1 MTSWLLLPLVGILYI
16 AGCSH
21 GLDNGV
27 ALTPPMG
34 WLSWERFLCNIDCNK
49 DPQNCISEQ
58 LYKTMADIMASQGY
72 RDAGY
77 QFVNVDDCWMA
88 DERDFDGHLRP
99 NATRFP
105 NGIKA
110 LAAYIHNKG
119 LKFGIYQ
126 DSGLKTCAGYPGALC
141 HYVNDARTYA
151 DWGVDMVKL
160 DGCNLNPRLM
170 DILYPAYTQSLN
182 RTGRPIVFSCSWPAY
197 QVDLGMRPNY
207 RAIAHSCNLW
217 RYYDDISDSWE
228 SVLSILDYY
237 ASVQDTLIR
246 ASGPGRWSDPDMLI
260 IGNYGLSYDQSKAQ
274 MALWAIMA
282 APLFMSVDLRTIRP
296 EFKEILLNRQIIAV
310 NQDPLG
316 KMGRRIVSVNGIEV
330 WARPLTPV
338 NDEGFPSAAIVLFN
352 RRHIGG
358 PVRVTLQLSSIGLT
372 YPHGYKV
379 WDLYD
384 PHATPVVF
392 KPFEDIPSTV
402 NPSGVVMLRAEPVPA
417 PRPPPPPQQP
427 SGTAAGGG
435 GGVAVV
441 VPKGG
446 PGGGVKGGA
455 GGAGGVTGELG
466 MGGGAGGGG
475 AGPIGGGGAG
485 GINVITVNGGLG
497 GGVGGGAG
505 GLVGRPSAGAAGVG
519 AGGGAGGVAGGGMS
533 VSVGGGAGGGA
544 GAGGASLVSGIGN
557 AMEAAAAT
565 AAAKADE
572 ALNIAAAKGEAGTKG
587 GVVKGA

>member
-1 MTSWLLLPLVGILYI
+1 MTLRLLLPLAGILCM
-16 AGCSH
+16 AGSSH

-27 ALTPPMG
+27 ARTPPMG
-34 WLSWERFLCNIDCNK
+34 WLSWERFLCNIDCSK
-49 DPQNCISEQ
+49 DPQNCISEN

-72 RDAGY
+72 REAGY
-77 QFVNVDDCWMA
+77 EFVN
-88 DERDFDGHLRP
+88 
-99 NATRFP
+99 
-105 NGIKA
+105 
-110 LAAYIHNKG
+110 IHNKG

-170 DILYPAYTQSLN
+170 DILYPAYTQALN

-207 RAIAHSCNLW
+207 HAIAHSCNLW

-237 ASVQDTLIR
+237 ASVQDALIGV
-246 ASGPGRWSDPDMLI
+246 SGPGRWSDPDMLV

-310 NQDPLG
+310 NQDSLG

-330 WARPLTPV
+330 WARPVSPV
-338 NDEGFPSAAIVLFN
+338 TDEGFPSAAIVLFN

-358 PVRVTLQLSSIGLT
+358 PVRVSLQLSSIGLT

-417 PRPPPPPQQP
+417 PRPPPPPPQQQP
-427 SGTAAGGG
+427 SGTAPGGG

-441 VPKGG
+441 VTKEGAGGGAKGG
-446 PGGGVKGGA
+446 VGVPGGAPGGLGIGGGGGAMGGGGAVGVGGGAGPIVNGMAGGGSGGA
-455 GGAGGVTGELG
+455 GGAGGVVVGG
-466 MGGGAGGGG
+466 GPSMGG
-475 AGPIGGGGAG
+475 
-485 GINVITVNGGLG
+485 G

-505 GLVGRPSAGAAGVG
+505 G
-519 AGGGAGGVAGGGMS
+519 AGGGNLVPGG
-533 VSVGGGAGGGA
+533 GGGA
-544 GAGGASLVSGIGN
+544 GAGAPGTAGN
-557 AMEAAAAT
+557 AMEMAAPT
-565 AAAKADE
+565 GTGKLEE
-572 ALNIAAAKGEAGTKG
+572 ALTVAVTKG
-587 GVVKGA
+587 GGGAKGADAKGK

>member
-1 MTSWLLLPLVGILYI
+1 MTLRLLLPLVGILCL
-16 AGCSH
+16 AGFSH
-21 GLDNGV
+21 SLDNGV
-27 ALTPPMG
+27 ARTPPMG
-34 WLSWERFLCNIDCNK
+34 WLSWERFLCNIDCAK
-49 DPQNCISEQ
+49 DPKNCIGEQ
-58 LYKTMADIMASQGY
+58 LYKTMADIMATQGY

-105 NGIKA
+105 HGIKA
-110 LAAYIHNKG
+110 LAEYIHSRG

-170 DILYPAYTQSLN
+170 DVLYPAYTQALN

-207 RAIAHSCNLW
+207 RAIARSCNLW

-274 MALWAIMA
+274 MALWAILA

-330 WARPLTPV
+330 WARPVTPV
-338 NDEGFPSAAIVLFN
+338 TDEGFPSAAIVLFN

-358 PVRVTLQLSSIGLT
+358 PVRVTLQLTSIGLN

-384 PHATPVVF
+384 PQAHPVVF
-392 KPFEDIPSTV
+392 KPFDDIPATV

-417 PRPPPPPQQP
+417 PRPPPQQPP
-427 SGTAAGGG
+427 SGTTAEGGG
-435 GGVAVV
+435 NVGVVVTKGGAKGGV
-441 VPKGG
+441 
-446 PGGGVKGGA
+446 GVKGGA
-455 GGAGGVTGELG
+455 SGVTGAVGGGELG
-466 MGGGAGGGG
+466 ITGGGGAGGGG
-475 AGPIGGGGAG
+475 AGGGAIGIGGGAG
-485 GINVITVNGGLG
+485 ATEMM
-497 GGVGGGAG
+497 GVG
-505 GLVGRPSAGAAGVG
+505 L
-519 AGGGAGGVAGGGMS
+519 
-533 VSVGGGAGGGA
+533 GGGA
-544 GAGGASLVSGIGN
+544 GAGGASGGGVGLGAGGAVGGGMGTGGGAGGGAGSGAGGGAPGLATAIGN
-557 AMEAAAAT
+557 AIEGAAST
-565 AAAKADE
+565 AAGKVE
-572 ALNIAAAKGEAGTKG
+572 ELVSVSGAKGGAGITGTKG
-587 GVVKGA
+587 A

>member
-1 MTSWLLLPLVGILYI
+1 
-16 AGCSH
+16 
-21 GLDNGV
+21 
-27 ALTPPMG
+27 
-34 WLSWERFLCNIDCNK
+34 
-49 DPQNCISEQ
+49 
-58 LYKTMADIMASQGY
+58 
-72 RDAGY
+72 
-77 QFVNVDDCWMA
+77 
-88 DERDFDGHLRP
+88 
-99 NATRFP
+99 
-105 NGIKA
+105 
-110 LAAYIHNKG
+110 
-119 LKFGIYQ
+119 
-126 DSGLKTCAGYPGALC
+126 
-141 HYVNDARTYA
+141 
-151 DWGVDMVKL
+151 
-160 DGCNLNPRLM
+160 M

-197 QVDLGMRPNY
+197 QVDLGMKPNY

-217 RYYDDISDSWE
+217 RYYDDISDSWD

-338 NDEGFPSAAIVLFN
+338 TDEGFPSAAIVLFN

-358 PVRVTLQLSSIGLT
+358 P
-372 YPHGYKV
+372 V

-417 PRPPPPPQQP
+417 PRPPPPPQEP
-427 SGTAAGGG
+427 TGTAPGGG

-441 VPKGG
+441 VTKGG
-446 PGGGVKGGA
+446 PEGGAKGGVGGA
-455 GGAGGVTGELG
+455 GVVTGGEIG
-466 MGGGAGGGG
+466 IGGGG
-475 AGPIGGGGAG
+475 GPGAMGPGGAG
-485 GINVITVNGGLG
+485 GINVITGNGGLG
-497 GGVGGGAG
+497 GGVGGGPGAG
-505 GLVGRPSAGAAGVG
+505 GAGVG
-519 AGGGAGGVAGGGMS
+519 AGGAAGGGMN
-533 VSVGGGAGGGA
+533 VNVGGGAGGVP
-544 GAGGASLVSGIGN
+544 GAGGAGLNLGISN

-572 ALNIAAAKGEAGTKG
+572 ALAVAAKGEAGTKG
-587 GVVKGA
+587 SAVKGA

>member
-1 MTSWLLLPLVGILYI
+1 MTSRLLLPLVGILCL
-16 AGCSH
+16 AGTSH
-21 GLDNGV
+21 GLDNGL
-27 ALTPPMG
+27 ARTPPMG
-34 WLSWERFLCNIDCNK
+34 WLSWERFLCNIDCAK
-49 DPQNCISEQ
+49 DPQNCIGEQ
-58 LYKTMADIMASQGY
+58 LYKTMADIMATQGY

-105 NGIKA
+105 HGIKA
-110 LAAYIHNKG
+110 LADYIHSRG

-170 DILYPAYTQSLN
+170 DILYPAYTQALN

-207 RAIAHSCNLW
+207 HSIARSCNLW

-246 ASGPGRWSDPDMLI
+246 ATGPGRWSDPDMLI

-274 MALWAIMA
+274 MALWAILA

-330 WARPLTPV
+330 WARPVTPV
-338 NDEGFPSAAIVLFN
+338 TDEGFPSAAIVLFN

-358 PVRVTLQLSSIGLT
+358 PVRVTLQLTSIGLN

-384 PHATPVVF
+384 PHASKVVF
-392 KPFEDIPSTV
+392 KPFDDIPATV

-417 PRPPPPPQQP
+417 PRPPPQQQP
-427 SGTAAGGG
+427 SGTTAQGGGIEGVVVTKGGAGGG
-435 GGVAVV
+435 V
-441 VPKGG
+441 
-446 PGGGVKGGA
+446 GVKGGA
-455 GGAGGVTGELG
+455 GGVKGAVGGGELG
-466 MGGGAGGGG
+466 ITGGGG
-475 AGPIGGGGAG
+475 ANGGGGGAG
-485 GINVITVNGGLG
+485 GPEMMGGGLRRWG
-497 GGVGGGAG
+497 WCRWSQRRWSRHGSRWCNWRRCRCRRGSWWW
-505 GLVGRPSAGAAGVG
+505 RRWWSRRWRFRF
-519 AGGGAGGVAGGGMS
+519 S
-533 VSVGGGAGGGA
+533 F
-544 GAGGASLVSGIGN
+544 
-557 AMEAAAAT
+557 
-565 AAAKADE
+565 KHW
-572 ALNIAAAKGEAGTKG
+572 
-587 GVVKGA
+587 

>member
-1 MTSWLLLPLVGILYI
+1 MTSWLLLPLVGILYM
-16 AGCSH
+16 ASCSH

-34 WLSWERFLCNIDCNK
+34 WLSWERFLCNVDCNK

-58 LYKTMADIMASQGY
+58 LYKTMADIMATQGY

-105 NGIKA
+105 SGIKA
-110 LAAYIHNKG
+110 LAAYIHDKG

-197 QVDLGMRPNY
+197 QVDLGMKPNY

-246 ASGPGRWSDPDMLI
+246 VSGPGRWSDPDMLI

-316 KMGRRIVSVNGIEV
+316 KMGRRIVTVNGIEV
-330 WARPLTPV
+330 WARPLAPV
-338 NDEGFPSAAIVLFN
+338 TDEGFPSAAIVLFN

-358 PVRVTLQLSSIGLT
+358 PVRVTLQLNSIGLT
-372 YPHGYKV
+372 NPHGYKV

-384 PHATPVVF
+384 PQATPVIV

-417 PRPPPPPQQP
+417 PRPQPQQP
-427 SGTAAGGG
+427 QGTAPGGG

-441 VPKGG
+441 VAKGGPEGGVKGVAGGAPGGVIAIGGGAGAVPGAGSGVIRINEGG
-446 PGGGVKGGA
+446 PGGGPSGGVGVGGGIGA
-455 GGAGGVTGELG
+455 GVGGG
-466 MGGGAGGGG
+466 MGGGAGGGNG
-475 AGPIGGGGAG
+475 VSLNEVPGGGASG
-485 GINVITVNGGLG
+485 SSSGI
-497 GGVGGGAG
+497 
-505 GLVGRPSAGAAGVG
+505 
-519 AGGGAGGVAGGGMS
+519 
-533 VSVGGGAGGGA
+533 
-544 GAGGASLVSGIGN
+544 IGN
-557 AMEAAAAT
+557 AANPLETAAAT
-565 AAAKADE
+565 AVNKPEE
-572 ALNIAAAKGEAGTKG
+572 ALPVAKGGNGVKG
-587 GVVKGA
+587 GV

>member
-1 MTSWLLLPLVGILYI
+1 MTLRLLLPLAGIVCM
-16 AGCSH
+16 AGSSH

-27 ALTPPMG
+27 ARTPPMG
-34 WLSWERFLCNIDCNK
+34 WLSWERFLCNIDCSK
-49 DPQNCISEQ
+49 DPQNCISEN
-58 LYKTMADIMASQGY
+58 LYKTMADIMESQGY
-72 RDAGY
+72 REAGY
-77 QFVNVDDCWMA
+77 EFVNVDDCWMG

-110 LAAYIHNKG
+110 LAEYIHNKG

-170 DILYPAYTQSLN
+170 DILYPAYTQALN

-207 RAIAHSCNLW
+207 HAIAHSCNLW

-237 ASVQDTLIR
+237 ASVQDALIGV
-246 ASGPGRWSDPDMLI
+246 SGPGRWSDPDMLV

-330 WARPLTPV
+330 WARPVSPV
-338 NDEGFPSAAIVLFN
+338 TEEGFPSAAIVLFN

-358 PVRVTLQLSSIGLT
+358 PVRVSLQLSSIGLT

-417 PRPPPPPQQP
+417 PRPPPPPPQQQP
-427 SGTAAGGG
+427 SGTAPGGG

-441 VPKGG
+441 VTKGG
-446 PGGGVKGGA
+446 AGGGAKGGVGAPGGAPGGLGIGGGGGAMGGGGGAGPSVSGMAGGGSGEA
-455 GGAGGVTGELG
+455 GGAGGVVVAVGGGQG
-466 MGGGAGGGG
+466 MGA
-475 AGPIGGGGAG
+475 
-485 GINVITVNGGLG
+485 G

-505 GLVGRPSAGAAGVG
+505 GASGANLVQGGGGSAGAGAAGL
-519 AGGGAGGVAGGGMS
+519 A
-533 VSVGGGAGGGA
+533 
-544 GAGGASLVSGIGN
+544 GN
-557 AMEAAAAT
+557 AMEAAGPTGASRAEEPLSVAVSKGAA
-565 AAAKADE
+565 E
-572 ALNIAAAKGEAGTKG
+572 AKGAGAKG
-587 GVVKGA
+587 K

>member
-1 MTSWLLLPLVGILYI
+1 MTSPLLLPLVGILYM

-58 LYKTMADIMASQGY
+58 LYKTMADIMATQGY

-110 LAAYIHNKG
+110 LAAYIHDKG

-197 QVDLGMRPNY
+197 QVDLGMKPNY

-217 RYYDDISDSWE
+217 RYYDDISDSWD

-338 NDEGFPSAAIVLFN
+338 TDEGFPSAAIVLFN

-358 PVRVTLQLSSIGLT
+358 PVRVTLQLNSIGLT
-372 YPHGYKV
+372 NPHGYKV

-417 PRPPPPPQQP
+417 PRPPPQPQQP
-427 SGTAAGGG
+427 AGTAPGGG

-441 VPKGG
+441 VTKGG
-446 PGGGVKGGA
+446 PEGGVKGGA
-455 GGAGGVTGELG
+455 GGAPGGELAIG
-466 MGGGAGGGG
+466 GGAIGGGAGAVPG
-475 AGPIGGGGAG
+475 AGPGVIGVNVGGQ
-485 GINVITVNGGLG
+485 G
-497 GGVGGGAG
+497 GGVGGGVGIG
-505 GLVGRPSAGAAGVG
+505 GGVG
-519 AGGGAGGVAGGGMS
+519 AGAGGGI
-533 VSVGGGAGGGA
+533 GGGAGGGA
-544 GAGGASLVSGIGN
+544 GVSLIGGGGAGAGGSPSGIGGNVAN
-557 AMEAAAAT
+557 ALEAPAAAAA
-565 AAAKADE
+565 AAAKAEE
-572 ALNIAAAKGEAGTKG
+572 AISVSGVKGENGVKG
-587 GVVKGA
+587 GV

>member
-1 MTSWLLLPLVGILYI
+1 MTSWLLLPLVGILYM
-16 AGCSH
+16 ASCSH

-27 ALTPPMG
+27 WPSHRLWDGSLGSDFCATSTAIRTPKTASASSSTRQ
-34 WLSWERFLCNIDCNK
+34 WRTSWR
-49 DPQNCISEQ
+49 
-58 LYKTMADIMASQGY
+58 TQGY

-88 DERDFDGHLRP
+88 DERDFRRP
-99 NATRFP
+99 PEAQRHALPQVASKHSPHTYTTR
-105 NGIKA
+105 A
-110 LAAYIHNKG
+110 SSLASTRTLA
-119 LKFGIYQ
+119 
-126 DSGLKTCAGYPGALC
+126 LKTCAGYPGALC

-197 QVDLGMRPNY
+197 QVDLGMKPNY

-246 ASGPGRWSDPDMLI
+246 VSGPGRWSDPDMLI

-316 KMGRRIVSVNGIEV
+316 KMGRRIVTVNGIEV
-330 WARPLTPV
+330 WARPLAPV
-338 NDEGFPSAAIVLFN
+338 TDEGFPSAAIVLFN

-358 PVRVTLQLSSIGLT
+358 PVRVTLQLNSIGLT
-372 YPHGYKV
+372 NPPRLQG
-379 WDLYD
+379 
-384 PHATPVVF
+384 
-392 KPFEDIPSTV
+392 PSQCPLQDRNRSSLKEPRLV
-402 NPSGVVMLRAEPVPA
+402 EAAPS
-417 PRPPPPPQQP
+417 
-427 SGTAAGGG
+427 
-435 GGVAVV
+435 VV
-441 VPKGG
+441 VP
-446 PGGGVKGGA
+446 
-455 GGAGGVTGELG
+455 ELCLEPDQ
-466 MGGGAGGGG
+466 A
-475 AGPIGGGGAG
+475 
-485 GINVITVNGGLG
+485 
-497 GGVGGGAG
+497 
-505 GLVGRPSAGAAGVG
+505 
-519 AGGGAGGVAGGGMS
+519 
-533 VSVGGGAGGGA
+533 
-544 GAGGASLVSGIGN
+544 
-557 AMEAAAAT
+557 
-565 AAAKADE
+565 
-572 ALNIAAAKGEAGTKG
+572 
-587 GVVKGA
+587 

>member
-1 MTSWLLLPLVGILYI
+1 MTSWLLLPLAGILYM

-34 WLSWERFLCNIDCNK
+34 WLSWERFLCNVDCNK

-58 LYKTMADIMASQGY
+58 LYKTMADIMATQGY

-105 NGIKA
+105 SGIKA
-110 LAAYIHNKG
+110 LAAYIHDKG

-197 QVDLGMRPNY
+197 QVDLGMKPNY

-246 ASGPGRWSDPDMLI
+246 VSGPGRWSDPDMLI

-316 KMGRRIVSVNGIEV
+316 KMGRRIVTVNGIEV
-330 WARPLTPV
+330 WARPLAPV
-338 NDEGFPSAAIVLFN
+338 TDEGFPSAAIVLFN

-358 PVRVTLQLSSIGLT
+358 PVRVTLQLNSIGLT
-372 YPHGYKV
+372 NPHGYKV

-384 PHATPVVF
+384 PHATPVIV

-417 PRPPPPPQQP
+417 PRPQPQQP
-427 SGTAAGGG
+427 AGTAPGGG

-441 VPKGG
+441 VAKGGPEGGVKGVVGGAPRGEIAIGGGAGAVPGAGPGVIRINGGGQGGG
-446 PGGGVKGGA
+446 PGGGVGVGVGIGAGA
-455 GGAGGVTGELG
+455 GGG
-466 MGGGAGGGG
+466 MSGGAGGGNGVRLNEG
-475 AGPIGGGGAG
+475 A
-485 GINVITVNGGLG
+485 G
-497 GGVGGGAG
+497 GGVGG
-505 GLVGRPSAGAAGVG
+505 S
-519 AGGGAGGVAGGGMS
+519 S
-533 VSVGGGAGGGA
+533 
-544 GAGGASLVSGIGN
+544 SGIIGN
-557 AMEAAAAT
+557 VANPLEAAASN
-565 AAAKADE
+565 AAAKPEE
-572 ALNIAAAKGEAGTKG
+572 ALPVAKGGNVVKG
-587 GVVKGA
+587 GV